1 MALREAVKTGCYR
14 LPDSL
19 LLPGVVSECRESVAV
34 TGKIRVVL
42 CVYVHLRSVKTSL
55 FPHHPGRRKTRRS
68 SFSENRSVPAK
79 QSEIVS
85 LAKKSPA
92 CATATFAGALV
103 VQNKKCTK
111 TLYIYI
117 CIYKNLYLFLLGLG
131 VFHNDKIPRWVGENA
146 E

>member
-1 MALREAVKTGCYR
+1 MELREAVKTGCYR

-85 LAKKSPA
+85 LAKKVLHVPLPLL
-92 CATATFAGALV
+92 LV
-103 VQNKKCTK
+103 PWLYRIKNVQRHCI
-111 TLYIYI
+111 YIYVYI
-117 CIYKNLYLFLLGLG
+117 KIYIFFYL
-131 VFHNDKIPRWVGENA
+131 D
-146 E
+146 